1 MQLYYFKWS
10 KLRSD
15 LGSDSDFQSVLV
27 QKNKCKNNNVVD
39 LKDALHFLRQQVSVA
54 GL

>member
-1 MQLYYFKWS
+1 MQLFYFKRS

-15 LGSDSDFQSVLV
+15 LGLDSDFQLVLV
-27 QKNKCKNNNVVD
+27 QKNKCKNDNVVG

-54 GL
+54 SL